1 MSTAPNSR
9 LTPAEYLAIE
19 RAVETRSEYFDGEM
33 FAMSG
38 ASRAHN
44 RISGNLLRRI
54 DEQFDGRPCEVF
66 MSDMRVKVD
75 SVGLYTYPD
84 IVATCEKPTFEDE
97 VVDTLLNPQVIV
109 EVLSKSTEGDDRGK
123 KFEYYQGLGSLKEF
137 LLVSQTSPRVERYTR
152 QPDNQWL
159 LWTTVDVSGTVEI
172 NSIGCQLK
180 MADIFAKVEF
190 LPSEA

>member
-19 RAVETRSEYFDGEM
+19 RAAETRSEYFDGEM

-54 DEQFDGRPCEVF
+54 DEQFDERPCEVF

-109 EVLSKSTEGDDRGK
+109 EVLFKSTEGYDRGK
-123 KFEYYQGLGSLKEF
+123 KFEYY
-137 LLVSQTSPRVERYTR
+137 
-152 QPDNQWL
+152 
-159 LWTTVDVSGTVEI
+159 
-172 NSIGCQLK
+172 
-180 MADIFAKVEF
+180 
-190 LPSEA
+190 